1 VPFQLFTLPSY
12 ERCLKKL
19 SAHQRE
25 TAGLIVSALTHSFES
40 GLPLTG
46 RPHVIKFAERS
57 YRFIFKRLRGQIWEA
72 YLEGHLR
79 ILTRLENNSHYL
91 VFVGN
96 HDQVRQFLKEN

>member
-1 VPFQLFTLPSY
+1 MPFQLFALPSY

-19 SAHQRE
+19 SGHQKE
-25 TAGLIVSALTHSFES
+25 TAKLIVFALIRSFQS

-46 RPHVIKFAERS
+46 KPRVFEFDDRS
-57 YRFIFKRLRGQIWEA
+57 YRFIFKKLRGPIWEA

-79 ILTRLENNSHYL
+79 ILTRLEDSAHYL
-91 VFVGN
+91 VFAGN

>member
-1 VPFQLFTLPSY
+1 MPFRLYTLPSY

-19 SAHQRE
+19 SGHHRKIAS
-25 TAGLIVSALTHSFES
+25 LILSAMERSFQSE
-40 GLPLTG
+40 LIMTG
-46 RPHVIKFAERS
+46 RPQVIKFEERS
-57 YRFIFKRLRGQIWEA
+57 YRFIFKKLRGQIWEA

-79 ILTRLENNSHYL
+79 ILTRLDGDTHFL

>member
-1 VPFQLFTLPSY
+1 MPFQLFYLPSY

-19 SAHQRE
+19 SPAQKE
-25 TAGLIVSALTHSFES
+25 TARLVILALTHCFES

-46 RPHVIKFAERS
+46 RPHVIKFEARS

-79 ILTRLENNSHYL
+79 ILTHLDHDKHFL

-96 HDQVRQFLKEN
+96 HDQVRQLLKEN